1 MKSGLVALLST
12 ESTITA
18 ICSTRVY
25 VSKAPEKALLPY
37 VIITQMSSEENP
49 SIDGA
54 SGKLRFITFDID
66 CKSKTSVQAESL
78 GNAVRTF
85 IQDYTGAAGN
95 YTIGAVI
102 MNDESD
108 SYEPPQDGSDVGVHV
123 VTLDLDVQFN
133 IA

>member
-49 SIDGA
+49 SLDGA

-108 SYEPPQDGSDVGVHV
+108 SYEPPEDGSDVGVHV

>member
-1 MKSGLVALLST
+1 MKSGLVSLLSS

-18 ICSTRVY
+18 ICSTRIY
-25 VSKAPEKALLPY
+25 IGKAPQTASFPH
-37 VIITQMSSEENP
+37 VIITQMGTNENV
-49 SIDGA
+49 SLDGA

-85 IQDYTGAAGN
+85 IQDYTGSAGN
-95 YTIGAVI
+95 FTIGAVI

-108 SYEPPQDGSDVGVHV
+108 SYEPPDDGSDVGVHV